1 MRHQVPREVAE
12 DIGPFL
18 SQLAEFGYQPT
29 DSHYDSQR
37 FGNYYVDLLAG
48 KTSLRI
54 VRDRSQ
60 YYIDAKSTDRLQ
72 ESGILRA
79 FDDRRAFEQAVLEW
93 LRAA

>member
-1 MRHQVPREVAE
+1 MAHQVPEEVAQ

-18 SQLAEFGYQPT
+18 SQLAKFGYQLT
-29 DSHYDSQR
+29 DSRYDSQS

-60 YYIDAKSTDRLQ
+60 YYIDTKSTDQLRK
-72 ESGILRA
+72 SGMLRA
-79 FDDRRAFEQAVLEW
+79 FDDRAAFERAVLEW